1 MTWIRLGAVRED
13 RRPLEPISI
22 DQAEIFRSIPP
33 ERLAELRTQ
42 LSLRKLR
49 AGEYLYFDSQP
60 AEHLW
65 IVRTGVVRTLKASIA
80 GRVTTLEQL
89 GPGEIFGMA
98 AVMGNAIYNESAQ
111 ALVEGEVWRARRS
124 LLAEVLADQPAFAG
138 EILAL
143 VARRLQRAH
152 DRLCSFAHDSV
163 PARIARTVLDQDR
176 GERIEVT
183 RRALS
188 EAAGTTV
195 ETAIRVLRGFQR
207 SGWLDGG
214 VGWIRVLDRAA
225 LERVAEGEK
234 TRP

>member
-1 MTWIRLGAVRED
+1 VQ
-13 RRPLEPISI
+13 PIAI
-22 DQAEIFRSIPP
+22 EQAEIFGSIPP
-33 ERLAELRTQ
+33 KRLAELRSK
-42 LSLRKLR
+42 LSLRKVR

-65 IVRTGVVRTLKASIA
+65 IVRTGVVRTLKASLA
-80 GRVTTLEQL
+80 GRITTLEQL

-98 AVMGNAIYNESAQ
+98 AVVGNAIYNESAQ
-111 ALVEGEVWRARRS
+111 TVVEGEVWRARRS
-124 LLAEVLADQPAFAG
+124 LLAEVLIDQPTFAA

-143 VARRLQRAH
+143 VARRLQGAH

-163 PARIARTVLDQDR
+163 PARIARAVLEQDK

-183 RRALS
+183 RRALAES
-188 EAAGTTV
+188 AGTTV

-207 SGWLDGG
+207 AGWVDGG
-214 VGWIRVLDRAA
+214 VGWVQALDREA

-234 TRP
+234 TGV